1 VLKNPQLYD
10 PAYIP
15 SIEEEQALAS
25 QLMLLKQSRIVHKGL
40 LELIN
45 NLSRYKSEVEGM
57 GAYGRVISNWRGQSP
72 AQLMI
77 SQLAK

>member
-15 SIEEEQALAS
+15 TIEEEQALAS
-25 QLMLLKQSRIVHKGL
+25 QLMLLKQSRIFHKGL

-45 NLSRYKSEVEGM
+45 NLSR
-57 GAYGRVISNWRGQSP
+57 
-72 AQLMI
+72 
-77 SQLAK
+77 

>member
-10 PAYIP
+10 PAYVP
-15 SIEEEQALAS
+15 TLEEEQALAS

-45 NLSRYKSEVEGM
+45 NLSRYKREGE
-57 GAYGRVISNWRGQSP
+57 GLGGYGQVISNWRGQSP